1 MSIGRKVLSLGKRK
15 ADDTFDTEISVP
27 VGMFDVQ
34 LPGRQFMVHHKVAE
48 VGQVSLTTE
57 FLLRL
62 LHSVDGMT
70 EEEVAQFFGFD
81 ANEMAYVVDDP
92 ESKGFISRAD
102 GRLWLTDAG
111 HGLFK
116 EDSEKPQIHEV
127 LKKYE
132 RVGFDLLALAPCEK
146 EGLSAF
152 ERALPELPIRNPD
165 LAAHAS
171 KYVPESFRRF
181 YGEIASRRNRDAA
194 DSLKRL
200 SLYSVDEV
208 IAGDRYSALVPFMA
222 ETNIR
227 KPGDAEPVLDG
238 WRAGHELSDR
248 DEVVHAVGAF
258 LDNLKIARSR
268 EADNAYELL
277 ADFAPEYMKD
287 YVTRGGIS
295 VLRFFKETA
304 RRSGELRSDRRTIG
318 IIGSLYLPENSRRIS
333 AAINYAAAP
342 AHGDDD
348 AYIWMYPSQ
357 SAWGASRAL
366 VSLMEKLSYEGVPQI
381 AKNERRERAQV
392 LVGCGKPEWHLI
404 KQAKKIYDRPNNGAI
419 PSALEVLL
427 IPQRVAAVTVHSSI
441 LETRGYP
448 VPLGILSFDAS
459 VVRRVHQY
467 LQTQLPKR
475 LNVYNGQGSCD
486 IHSRLSWPAEIEQ
499 PVSSEDADGLGGPAG
514 GLGE

>member
-1 MSIGRKVLSLGKRK
+1 MSTGRNVLSLGRK
-15 ADDTFDTEISVP
+15 KTDDGAETEIAVP
-27 VGMFDVQ
+27 VGVFDVQ
-34 LPGRQFMVHHKVAE
+34 LPARQFMVHHKVAE

-62 LHSVDGMT
+62 LHSVDGMS
-70 EEEVAQFFGFD
+70 EEDVTQFFGFD
-81 ANEMAYVVDDP
+81 ANEMAFVVDEP
-92 ESKGFISRAD
+92 EAKGFISRAD

-111 HGLFK
+111 HSLFK
-116 EDSEKPQIHEV
+116 EDSGKPQIFEV

-181 YGEIASRRNRDAA
+181 YGDIASRRNRDVA
-194 DSLKRL
+194 DSLKR

-208 IAGDRYSALVPFMA
+208 IPSDRYSALVPFVA
-222 ETNIR
+222 EANIR
-227 KPGDAEPVLDG
+227 KPGDPEPVLDG
-238 WRAGHELSDR
+238 WRTGHELSDR

-258 LDNLKIARSR
+258 LDNLKVARSR
-268 EADNAYELL
+268 EDDNAYELL
-277 ADFAPEYMKD
+277 AELAPEYMKE
-287 YVTRGGIS
+287 YVIRGGIS

-304 RRSGELRSDRRTIG
+304 RRAGELRSDRRTIG
-318 IIGSLYLPENSRRIS
+318 IIGSLYLPENSKRIS

-342 AHGDDD
+342 VHGDDD
-348 AYIWMYPSQ
+348 TYIWMYPSH

-366 VSLMEKLSYEGVPQI
+366 VALMEKLSYEGVPQI
-381 AKNERRERAQV
+381 TKSERRERFQV

-404 KQAKKIYDRPNNGAI
+404 KQAQKIYDRPNNGAI

-441 LETRGYP
+441 LETKGYP
-448 VPLGILSFDAS
+448 VPLGILSYDPS
-459 VVRRVHQY
+459 VVRRVHRY
-467 LQTQLPKR
+467 LQAQLPKR
-475 LNVYNGQGSCD
+475 LNVYNGQGGYD
-486 IHSRLSWPAEIEQ
+486 MHSRLDWPEEVGQ
-499 PVSSEDADGLGGPAG
+499 STNSEDADDPGGSAVEP
-514 GLGE
+514 GE